1 MAVKRIR
8 KLSTVIA
15 TASQLGFAAW
25 FVVARTARTATVAY
39 CLMTL
44 GGTFHYSG
52 LEPNYVDVGGKD
64 GARIKGFL
72 NTAMW
77 LQVRY
82 HRQARSP
89 SSPVNCSH

>member
-1 MAVKRIR
+1 
-8 KLSTVIA
+8 
-15 TASQLGFAAW
+15 
-25 FVVARTARTATVAY
+25 
-39 CLMTL
+39 MTL